1 LNALKQA
8 VNQLLQHLE
17 LLVQLQFSQKYTSE
31 FVFTGGKKGENIILC
46 KSHVSSYFPFS
57 ESHP

>member
-17 LLVQLQFSQKYTSE
+17 LLVQPQFSQK
-31 FVFTGGKKGENIILC
+31 
-46 KSHVSSYFPFS
+46 
-57 ESHP
+57 